1 MPTNLPPEAFAAEE
15 RYRQAQSGP
24 ERIAALEA
32 YISAIPKHKGTD
44 KLRADLLLLIDLQG
58 FPIEE
63 LEESLALLADHHI
76 VPADRREQVDETAR
90 AFFVPLLLVVNK
102 WDDADAEG
110 DYEVL
115 LELLPHERP
124 LLHISVENGRNL
136 DGLKRAVFDRLQ
148 IICVY
153 SKPPGEDEDRTTPFV
168 LPKGSTVEA
177 FAGEVHRD
185 FVEQLKTARIWGTG
199 VFNGQAVGRDHV
211 LHDGDVVELHI

>member
-44 KLRADLLLLIDLQG
+44 KLHADLLLLL
-58 FPIEE
+58 
-63 LEESLALLADHHI
+63 
-76 VPADRREQVDETAR
+76 V
-90 AFFVPLLLVVNK
+90 VVNK

-153 SKPPGEDEDRTTPFV
+153 SKPPGEDADRTTPFV